1 MCAAKNGESPQQT
14 TERPLTI
21 AMVVDT
27 FGNRGNGTSNSALQ
41 WAQEL
46 ERQGHHVRLVGVN
59 APEYPAKV
67 NRVPLVSWV
76 AAKQQMQFAQPSA
89 TLFDRAF
96 DGVDIV
102 HIYPPFKF
110 GRHALAAARAQG
122 PPVTAGYHVQPEN
135 VTSSAGPLKVVP
147 GADSFIYWL
156 FKHWLYRN
164 VEKQQ
169 MQFAQPSATLF
180 DRAFDGVDI
189 VHIYPPFKFGRHAL
203 AAARAQGPPV
213 TAGYHVQ
220 PENVTSSAG
229 PLKVVPGADSFIYWL
244 FKHWL
249 YRNVDDTPFKFGRHA
264 LAAARAKGLP
274 VTAGYHVQPENVTY
288 SAGPLNYVPGA
299 DSFIYWLFKHWLY
312 RNVDAIHVPT
322 ELGARLFREHHYT
335 APIHVISN
343 GAVPQRRRDPC
354 ADGIGGPV
362 VSRAPL
368 HGADP
373 CDFKRLTGA
382 VHSQAA
388 APGRR
393 RGWRAVQDRGVG
405 APVER

>member
-1 MCAAKNGESPQQT
+1 MCAAENGESPQQT

-46 ERQGHHVRLVGVN
+46 ERQGHRVRLVGVN
-59 APEYPAKV
+59 APEYPAKI

-102 HIYPPFKF
+102 HIY
-110 GRHALAAARAQG
+110 
-122 PPVTAGYHVQPEN
+122 
-135 VTSSAGPLKVVP
+135 
-147 GADSFIYWL
+147 
-156 FKHWLYRN
+156 
-164 VEKQQ
+164 
-169 MQFAQPSATLF
+169 
-180 DRAFDGVDI
+180 
-189 VHIYPPFKFGRHAL
+189 
-203 AAARAQGPPV
+203 
-213 TAGYHVQ
+213 
-220 PENVTSSAG
+220 
-229 PLKVVPGADSFIYWL
+229 
-244 FKHWL
+244 
-249 YRNVDDTPFKFGRHA
+249 TPFKFGRHA

-288 SAGPLNYVPGA
+288 SAGPLKVVPGA

-322 ELGARLFREHHYT
+322 ELGARLLREHHYT

-343 GAVPQRRRDPC
+343 GYQARFAPKRQRPGDEAAGVPFKIVASGRLSNEKNHVELIEAIARSAHAEDIHLTIAGTGPIKRKLERLARKKLARPASIGFHRNSDMPALLQSCDLLCHPSIADLESVSVIEGMACGLVPVIAKSPQSAAGQFALCPESLYEVGHPERLAAHIDWWIEHPRELNEWGQTYADHTKEHYSVESSVHQFVQMERETIAAHC
-354 ADGIGGPV
+354 AT
-362 VSRAPL
+362 R
-368 HGADP
+368 
-373 CDFKRLTGA
+373 
-382 VHSQAA
+382 
-388 APGRR
+388 
-393 RGWRAVQDRGVG
+393 
-405 APVER
+405 